1 MLLFIPVGFTLA
13 GALLVDRSRTW
24 LRVIGSAVAILG
36 LSLAV
41 SLMAEFLQV
50 FASGRIPSN
59 TDIAAQTL
67 GCAAGIVMWV
77 LAGQGLTA
85 WLRATFDAQPRD
97 RLARVLTA
105 FVAGWVVVNLAPFD
119 ITVDAGDLAARVRS
133 GKIALVPFSGDA
145 IGTPRWVWDA
155 LAEFLAAV
163 PLGLFGLLGW
173 RSARLHRR
181 SSAFAI
187 GAAIVLVVE
196 AAQMFIRSHAATTTD
211 AIFASLGVAI
221 GVAIGPRVLARHR
234 QPSTIASPSVLNPIA
249 LSAVALW
256 IVVLCA
262 YHWVPYD
269 FTVDTEAI
277 RRKLGR
283 MSLVPFAGYL
293 SGSYLNALNNLL
305 TKTGLALPLGVAASY
320 VVRPGALSRRL
331 LLGGWALFGIAVF
344 GMIEAGQFFL
354 PGRFPDPTDVL
365 VGALAVAGGLRLG
378 YWLRETR

>member
-1 MLLFIPVGFTLA
+1 M
-13 GALLVDRSRTW
+13 
-24 LRVIGSAVAILG
+24 IGSAVAILG
-36 LSLAV
+36 VSLAV
-41 SLMAEFLQV
+41 SLTAEFLQV

-59 TDIAAQTL
+59 IDIAAQTV
-67 GCAAGIVMWV
+67 GCAAGIATWLLV
-77 LAGQGLTA
+77 GQRSTE
-85 WLRATFDAQPRD
+85 WLRAAFDAHPRD
-97 RLARVLTA
+97 RLARVLTV
-105 FVAGWVVVNLAPFD
+105 FVAGWVFVNLAPFD

-173 RSARLHRR
+173 TSVRLHRR
-181 SSAFAI
+181 WTAFAI

-196 AAQMFIRSHAATTTD
+196 AAQVFIRSHAATTTD
-211 AIFASLGVAI
+211 AIFASFGVAI

-234 QPSTIASPSVLNPIA
+234 QPSDKGSPSVLNPVA

-277 RRKLGR
+277 RQKLGR
-283 MSLVPFAGYL
+283 MSLLPFAGYR

-305 TKTGLALPLGVAASY
+305 TKVGLALPLGVAASY
-320 VVRPGALSRRL
+320 VVPPGALPRRL
-331 LLGGWALFGIAVF
+331 LAGSALFGLAVF

-365 VGALAVAGGLRLG
+365 VGALAMIAGLRLG
-378 YWLRETR
+378 VWLRATQKAPS